1 MSVHVRF
8 LLDAE
13 CSPGLLP
20 RLLQPFAR
28 RDLIPDRMWS
38 HRSGDMM
45 HIEIAVE
52 AMLDEEIHLVE
63 GNLRQ
68 IVGVQQVIQVR
79 PEPRRPTF
87 WEGVTPAADANRSE
101 SELVSA

>member
-1 MSVHVRF
+1 MSAHVRF

-20 RLLQPFAR
+20 RVLQPFAK
-28 RDLIPDRMWS
+28 RDMMPDRMWS
-38 HRSGDMM
+38 HRAGDTM

-52 AMLDEEIHLVE
+52 AMPDEEIHLVE

-68 IVGVQQVIQVR
+68 IVGVRQVIQVR
-79 PEPRRPTF
+79 PEQRSL
-87 WEGVTPAADANRSE
+87 AA
-101 SELVSA
+101 

>member
-1 MSVHVRF
+1 MPAHVRF

-20 RLLQPFAR
+20 RVLQPFAK

-38 HRSGDMM
+38 HRAGDTI
-45 HIEIAVE
+45 HVEIAME
-52 AMLDEEIHLVE
+52 AMPGDAVHLVE

-68 IVGVQQVIQVR
+68 VVGVRSIAQLR
-79 PEPRRPTF
+79 PEAVRR
-87 WEGVTPAADANRSE
+87 AA
-101 SELVSA
+101 

>member
-20 RLLQPFAR
+20 RMLQPFAK
-28 RDLIPDRMWS
+28 RDLVPDRMWS

-45 HIEIAVE
+45 HVEIAVK
-52 AMLDEEIHLVE
+52 AMPDADIHLVE

-68 IVGVQQVIQVR
+68 IVGVHQVLQIR
-79 PEPRRPTF
+79 PEARQ
-87 WEGVTPAADANRSE
+87 AAA
-101 SELVSA
+101 

>member
-20 RLLQPFAR
+20 RMLQPFAR
-28 RDLIPDRMWS
+28 RDLVPDRMWS

-45 HIEIAVE
+45 HVEIAVE
-52 AMLDEEIHLVE
+52 AMPDEDIHLVE

-68 IVGVQQVIQVR
+68 IVGVHQVLQVR
-79 PEPRRPTF
+79 PEAQR
-87 WEGVTPAADANRSE
+87 AAA
-101 SELVSA
+101 

>member
-1 MSVHVRF
+1 MPAHVRF

-20 RLLQPFAR
+20 RVLQPFAK

-38 HRSGDMM
+38 HRAGDTM
-45 HIEIAVE
+45 HVEIAVE
-52 AMLDEEIHLVE
+52 AMPEEDIHLVE

-68 IVGVQQVIQVR
+68 IVGIRQVIQVR
-79 PEPRRPTF
+79 PEQRR
-87 WEGVTPAADANRSE
+87 AAA
-101 SELVSA
+101 

>member
-1 MSVHVRF
+1 MSAHVRF

-13 CSPGLLP
+13 CSAGLLP
-20 RLLQPFAR
+20 RVLQPFAR

-45 HIEIAVE
+45 HIEVAVE
-52 AMLDEEIHLVE
+52 AMPDEDICLVE

-68 IVGVQQVIQVR
+68 IIGVRQVIRVHA
-79 PEPRRPTF
+79 ESRR
-87 WEGVTPAADANRSE
+87 AAA
-101 SELVSA
+101 

>member
-1 MSVHVRF
+1 MSTHVRF

-20 RLLQPFAR
+20 RMLQPFAR
-28 RDLIPDRMWS
+28 RDLVPDRMWS

-45 HIEIAVE
+45 HVEIAVE
-52 AMLDEEIHLVE
+52 AMQDEDIHLVE

-68 IVGVQQVIQVR
+68 IVGVRQVIQVR
-79 PEPRRPTF
+79 PEARRI
-87 WEGVTPAADANRSE
+87 AA
-101 SELVSA
+101 

>member
-1 MSVHVRF
+1 MPSHVRF
-8 LLDAE
+8 LLDAA

-20 RLLQPFAR
+20 RVLQPFAR

-45 HIEIAVE
+45 HIEVAVE
-52 AMLDEEIHLVE
+52 AMPDEDAHLIE

-68 IVGVQQVIQVR
+68 IVGVHQVIQVR
-79 PEPRRPTF
+79 PEIRR
-87 WEGVTPAADANRSE
+87 AAA
-101 SELVSA
+101 